1 IPYAWGAPEAE
12 RRAAF
17 PCDGHLV
24 PADEAVFRAV
34 DVDAPAAVVFRW
46 LCQLRVAP
54 YSYDWIDNF
63 GRQSPPQLTPGLDDL
78 QRGQTVMGV
87 FELVD
92 FERDRHLTAVTRP
105 SVADCVARIHLV
117 DERGNVHRGAAAG
130 REVLRRLPGGTLW
143 TLPFL
148 VPGALRLAERAYVWI
163 AHRWGPLGAHGNPP
177 PPSGCPLGDREA

>member
-1 IPYAWGAPEAE
+1 MLALCYAEDLWQASTASTWGSTAAE
-12 RRAAF
+12 RGRPF
-17 PCDGHLV
+17 PCDGLV
-24 PADEAVFRAV
+24 AEPAATLFRAV
-34 DVDAPAAVVFRW
+34 DVAAPPAVVFRW

-105 SVADCVARIHLV
+105 SVLDGVFGRFAASYVVVPRGDTRARLV
-117 DERGNVHRGAAAG
+117 VKVLVRYGRGPIGWLTRGLFPWG
-130 REVLRRLPGGTLW
+130 D
-143 TLPFL
+143 L
-148 VPGALRLAERAYVWI
+148 VMMRKQLLNLKRLAET
-163 AHRWGPLGAHGNPP
+163 
-177 PPSGCPLGDREA
+177 

>member
-1 IPYAWGAPEAE
+1 VIPYAWGATEAE
-12 RRAAF
+12 RAAAF
-17 PCDGHLV
+17 PCDRHLV
-24 PADEAVFRAV
+24 PADEAVFRAI

-105 SVADCVARIHLV
+105 SVLDGVFGRFAASYVVEPRGDTRARLV
-117 DERGNVHRGAAAG
+117 VKVLVRYGRGPIGWLTRGLFPWG
-130 REVLRRLPGGTLW
+130 D
-143 TLPFL
+143 L
-148 VPGALRLAERAYVWI
+148 VMMRKQLLNLKRLAET
-163 AHRWGPLGAHGNPP
+163 
-177 PPSGCPLGDREA
+177 